1 MGRSFDNVG
10 GGVTMDRNTFKK
22 QSKIDTAMNLLL
34 DNITN
39 KYERFARTADFG
51 QVEDKVQKFADELNV
66 EFGRKY
72 IKIIAGT
79 SVWGFINIANH
90 DFEYGDILKSKNW
103 KTPALNQARGNIFD
117 DVYSIDWT
125 GPLYISGYSA
135 GGQRTCG
142 ECGAEIKNLLGG

>member
-10 GGVTMDRNTFKK
+10 GGVTMNTFKRQAK
-22 QSKIDTAMNLLL
+22 VDDAINLLL

-39 KYERFARTADFG
+39 KYERFTRISKFG
-51 QVEDKVQKFADELNV
+51 AVEDKINKFADELNV
-66 EFGRKY
+66 ESGRKY
-72 IKIIAGT
+72 IKIISGT
-79 SVWGFINIANH
+79 SVWGFINIANP
-90 DFEYGDILKSKNW
+90 DFEYGDILKAKNF

-117 DVYSIDWT
+117 DVYNIDWT

-142 ECGAEIKNLLGG
+142 KCGAEIKNLLGG